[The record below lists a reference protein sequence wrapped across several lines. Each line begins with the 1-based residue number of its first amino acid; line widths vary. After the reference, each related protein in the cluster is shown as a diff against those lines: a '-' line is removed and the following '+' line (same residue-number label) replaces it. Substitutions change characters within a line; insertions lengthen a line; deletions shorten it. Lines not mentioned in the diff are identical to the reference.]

1 MEKLDKNE
9 LKKLSPEERIKK
21 LRELEENKRKELEE
35 TNSLIKQSLD
45 ELEEIQQV
53 VEEKPPIEDNSA
65 KFQDDQNLEEQIE
78 QSNISTPK
86 IVDDDS
92 TNIEY
97 AINLYDELTDM
108 AINPDQTDNGYAN
121 MDRATE
127 IYERIKETE
136 KYQSTDQTVRN
147 IAEGT
152 RRIMKELYD
161 DDHRADIKYF
171 P

>member
-9 LKKLSPEERIKK
+9 LKKLSPEERIIK
-21 LRELEENKRKELEE
+21 LKELEETKKKELEE

-45 ELEEIQQV
+45 ELEEI
-53 VEEKPPIEDNSA
+53 ELDDDKPPVKDNSSQ
-65 KFQDDQNLEEQIE
+65 FQEDQNLEEQLE
-78 QSNISTPK
+78 QTNISPLNK
-86 IVDDDS
+86 DDDS
-92 TNIEY
+92 ENIEY
-97 AINLYDELTDM
+97 TINLYDELTGM
-108 AINPDQTDNGYAN
+108 AENINPNINGYAN

-136 KYQSTDQTVRN
+136 KYESTDQTIKN

-152 RRIMKELYD
+152 RRIMKELYGD
-161 DDHRADIKYF
+161 ESRGENRYF